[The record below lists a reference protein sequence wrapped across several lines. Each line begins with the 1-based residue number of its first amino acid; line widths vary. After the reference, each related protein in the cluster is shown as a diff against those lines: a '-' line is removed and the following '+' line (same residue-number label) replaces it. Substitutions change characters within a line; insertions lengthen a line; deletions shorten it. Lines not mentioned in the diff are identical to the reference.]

1 MPSPIK
7 LVDLT
12 KIYEV
17 PYTSPS
23 ITIYDKKNF

>member
-1 MPSPIK
+1 MPSPIE

-12 KIYEV
+12 KFYEV

-23 ITIYDKKNF
+23 RTIYDKKNF